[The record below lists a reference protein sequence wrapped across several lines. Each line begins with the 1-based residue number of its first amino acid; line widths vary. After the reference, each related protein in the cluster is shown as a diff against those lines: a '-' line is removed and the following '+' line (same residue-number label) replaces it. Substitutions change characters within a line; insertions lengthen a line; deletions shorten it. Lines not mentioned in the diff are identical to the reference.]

1 MNAAAMSTFRMIADA
16 GYVAGPLVLGFIV
29 DLIGAVT
36 ALVTAA
42 LLIIAAGAA
51 FAVFAP
57 ETYRGKTPA
66 KP

>member
-1 MNAAAMSTFRMIADA
+1 MIADA
-16 GYVAGPLVLGFIV
+16 GYVAGPLILGFIV

-42 LLIIAAGAA
+42 LLIIAAGVA

-57 ETYRGKTPA
+57 ETYRRKAAGEP
-66 KP
+66 